1 MHVHLGGGGGGGGSG
16 QYLLNPFL
24 IKPGIVLNHVPQC
37 YWKSFNVLKVTG
49 FTRSKK
55 KNFLKDWPIYG
66 FCLGKKNYG
75 FPRKMKLQFCNNKIP
90 PWRHKKNKK
99 KMCRGGVCRHCPHK
113 GYNGR

>member
-1 MHVHLGGGGGGGGSG
+1 MNHVDVVAKSTEYCFQGSAFNIRSFLLCMSTLRGGGGSG

-55 KNFLKDWPIYG
+55 KKFLKTGPYMAFG
-66 FCLGKKNYG
+66 
-75 FPRKMKLQFCNNKIP
+75 
-90 PWRHKKNKK
+90 
-99 KMCRGGVCRHCPHK
+99 
-113 GYNGR
+113 